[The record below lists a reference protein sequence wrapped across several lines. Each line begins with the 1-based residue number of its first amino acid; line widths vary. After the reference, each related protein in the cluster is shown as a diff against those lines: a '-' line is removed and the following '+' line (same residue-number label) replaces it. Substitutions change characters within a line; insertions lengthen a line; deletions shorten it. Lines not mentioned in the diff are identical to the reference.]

1 MLFDRL
7 RCYQYY
13 INNQWS
19 LLHITVPMS
28 MVHSCNPRKS
38 TNISMDKSSKLKKP
52 VLYSSLLLIQSAVN
66 VNFRILQVHFD
77 KKNETNKHIGQPKEF
92 LWRYC
97 KSLRKNWRKE
107 LGRNRKSMP
116 NWNYL
121 WKKKVVI
128 ELIFFF
134 YIKFKNGIISSH
146 SVICYYYTLQIHL
159 YTSFLY
165 SVPSYPWFT
174 LFLIIWLF

>member
-1 MLFDRL
+1 MSYDRL

-66 VNFRILQVHFD
+66 VNFRILQVYFD
-77 KKNETNKHIGQPKEF
+77 KKRETNKHHRPTKSIHLAILQEF
-92 LWRYC
+92 KKK
-97 KSLRKNWRKE
+97 KSRKE

-116 NWNYL
+116 N
-121 WKKKVVI
+121 
-128 ELIFFF
+128 
-134 YIKFKNGIISSH
+134 
-146 SVICYYYTLQIHL
+146 
-159 YTSFLY
+159 
-165 SVPSYPWFT
+165 
-174 LFLIIWLF
+174 